1 MKKLFSL
8 LTLALLTMSA
18 WAATTVTDVI
28 TAANLTATGTSYT
41 DFSGVTITS
50 DAVYAGQSAKNGN
63 GAIQLRSK
71 NSNSGIVSTTSGG
84 KLVSIKIEVESGTNT
99 IDVYGNTNAYT
110 AATDLYATGDNTNQ
124 GTKLGS
130 LSESGTI
137 TVDGDYQ
144 YVGIRSNNGAVYIAS
159 IEITWETEGGVTPP
173 DPTYNEVGTL
183 AAVNALADT
192 TEFKFTGDA
201 VVTYHNGKYMFL
213 RDNTGYGLIYSNTAA
228 AEADLLAN
236 GVVLNQ
242 NWTATKVTY
251 RTLVEYTGAANVAA
265 SGNTD
270 ATLAAAQDISALD
283 ANLVNAYVKLNNVK
297 SIVKSGNNYSAILAN
312 GDTVAL
318 YNRFNKTIPEFTDQ
332 NSTIIGIVS
341 IFDGNLQLYFIES
354 NYEAPIVLPTEVANI
369 AAANQ
374 VATGNQ
380 FTFTGNA
387 VVAYKHG
394 NQLWLRD
401 ATGSAYAY
409 QATDSTIA
417 QGTVIAPNW
426 GATVATYNDKPEY
439 TNLTDFVASGT
450 QEVLPY
456 EYQTITLDNYAEY
469 VIVKGLKFVSTSTSG
484 SHDNYVT
491 EDGLTVRDNFDILK
505 GHYDENAT
513 YDITGVVTAYN
524 GAVQLYITDYEAI
537 VGVAMPIIEPDG
549 GTFTN
554 SVEVTITCA
563 TEGADIYYMINDGDE
578 ILYNGP
584 FTLTETATVKAY
596 ADLDGTESSMATA
609 TFTKVED
616 VTYTLVT
623 DGAQL
628 ADGDKIILVST
639 AEAGDA
645 YAMGAAGS
653 NNFGHAAVTIT
664 EDKTITTHEANVITL
679 GKVDDN
685 WTLLANEG
693 YLYAASSTKNWLK
706 AEAEVDD
713 NAIAQIVVS
722 DSAAVFIQF
731 QGANSRNI
739 LRYNPNESNNNPL
752 FSCYNAESSIQNPVY
767 IFKAGAVEPQGLR
780 GDVDLSEE
788 VTIADVSALIDYLL
802 TGDATGISLQ
812 NADCD
817 LSGNGT
823 PDVTIADVSALIDY
837 LLNNAW

>member
-50 DAVYAGQSAKNGN
+50 DAVYAGQSAKNNN

-183 AAVNALADT
+183 AAVNALPDT

-439 TNLTDFVASGT
+439 TNLTDFVANGT

-456 EYQTITLDNYAEY
+456 EPETLTLDNYAEY
-469 VIVKGLKFVSTSTSG
+469 VIIKNVKVASSNVSGGKT
-484 SHDNYVT
+484 NYVL
-491 EDGLTVRDNFDILK
+491 ENGLTVRNNFNIEFTLDQ
-505 GHYDENAT
+505 NAT
-513 YDITGVVTAYN
+513 YDFIGVVSAYQS
-524 GAVQLYITDYEAI
+524 APQLYMTDYVAH

-780 GDVDLSEE
+780 GDVDNNQE
-788 VTIADVSALIDYLL
+788 VGIADVSALIDYLL
-802 TGDATGISLQ
+802 SGDASAINLQ
-812 NADCD
+812 NANCNLD
-817 LSGNGT
+817 GEVG
-823 PDVTIADVSALIDY
+823 IADVSALIDY
-837 LLNNAW
+837 LLSGTWND